1 MEVELEMGLD
11 GVSLTSPA
19 SSTVL
24 ASNSGACST
33 ASADLDE
40 DMLPIDSSDEL
51 VVESFDTDVL
61 KRSVSCSTQ
70 QSPAYNELF
79 YNMPMPQPNS
89 V

>member
-40 DMLPIDSSDEL
+40 GQCCPLIVQM
-51 VVESFDTDVL
+51 
-61 KRSVSCSTQ
+61 
-70 QSPAYNELF
+70 N
-79 YNMPMPQPNS
+79 
-89 V
+89 